1 VDEDT
6 FERFCREHWQA
17 ILAYALRRTDSPA
30 DAADVVSEVFVVAWR
45 RRLEIPKGDDER
57 LWLFGVARHT
67 LSNARR
73 GGVRRSRLQA
83 RLVDA
88 IDLTAP
94 DPQDLA
100 AERGEVEALL
110 AALARL
116 PDRDRQLLT
125 LVGWDGL
132 SPTAAAKVL
141 GLRAPT
147 ARVYLHRARQR
158 LRRAFD
164 EQTQR
169 SATSEPSKGNGRSPV
184 PAKETT

>member
-1 VDEDT
+1 VDEDN

-45 RRLEIPKGDDER
+45 RRLEIPKGADER

-73 GGVRRSRLQA
+73 GVVRRSRLQA
-83 RLVDA
+83 RLVDT

-94 DPQDLA
+94 DPQDVA
-100 AERGEVEALL
+100 AERGEVQALL

-116 PDRDRQLLT
+116 PERDRHLLT

-132 SPTAAAKVL
+132 SPAAAAKVL
-141 GLRAPT
+141 GLSAPT
-147 ARVYLHRARQR
+147 TRVYLHRARHR

-164 EQTQR
+164 EQQR
-169 SATSEPSKGNGRSPV
+169 SATSEPIKVSGRLPV
-184 PAKETT
+184 PAKETS